1 MASLEKIL
9 QGILQEVKED
19 NIKRKHMQGSIT
31 LSKKERHY
39 QFFYL
44 ILMLLAAMIF
54 FGIIF
59 LKGYDSPFSEEDV
72 RGIQSLE
79 QKAAFDR
86 EQKVLQPEMDSTYT
100 MISRI
105 ADKSPEPFAENNIFN
120 GINGLASYFHGN
132 DVMDIRKDAY
142 PQIAKFYKMYFEDKK
157 VISTTTEDVKRF
169 EKEVEECRIGFKD
182 KQNRLYERQNAL
194 RARTQ

>member
-1 MASLEKIL
+1 
-9 QGILQEVKED
+9 
-19 NIKRKHMQGSIT
+19 MQGQIT

-39 QFFYL
+39 QFLYL

-54 FGIIF
+54 LGIIF
-59 LKGYDSPFSEEDV
+59 LKGFDSPFSDEDV
-72 RGIQSLE
+72 KGLQSLE
-79 QKAAFDR
+79 QKKEFDSR
-86 EQKVLQPEMDSTYT
+86 QKLIQPEMDSTYA

-105 ADKSPEPFAENNIFN
+105 SDKSPEPFVENNIYN

-132 DVMDIRKDAY
+132 EVIDIRKDGY
-142 PQIAKFYKMYFEDKK
+142 SQVAKFYKMYFDDKK

-182 KQNRLYERQNAL
+182 KQNRLYERENEL